1 VPPPNIAWHLER
13 LMEAATE
20 LGSDVTFLLKEGEDD
35 SGASTLSFH
44 AHSLVLSARAPALLK
59 EAQAQAAA
67 TSKKKTKKKVLW
79 IEGIK
84 AVVFKSLLHF
94 VYTDELPPLD
104 DLVERYTPGSSS
116 VPPATSWTRMAGEL
130 LAAADRYQLVE
141 RMRPMCENLLCEMMT
156 PECAAAT
163 LEVARRHRRPELKA
177 FCLDYMSSPGVLRAV
192 VATEGYRELSAEALR
207 DMLDHM
213 AAASPLE

>member
-1 VPPPNIAWHLER
+1 MPPPNIAWHLER

-44 AHSLVLSARAPALLK
+44 AHSLVLFARAPALLK

-104 DLVERYTPGSSS
+104 DLVVRATPGSSS
-116 VPPATSWTRMAGEL
+116 VPPATSWTRMAGDL
-130 LAAADRYQLVE
+130 LAAADRYQ
-141 RMRPMCENLLCEMMT
+141 RWWR
-156 PECAAAT
+156 
-163 LEVARRHRRPELKA
+163 
-177 FCLDYMSSPGVLRAV
+177 G
-192 VATEGYRELSAEALR
+192 
-207 DMLDHM
+207 
-213 AAASPLE
+213 